1 MELSEERERQLKK
14 MVKHLEKLL
23 VEKAYEEAISSAK
36 KCLDN
41 YSSDTV
47 HYGIA
52 KINSIIGFSHY
63 YLNRLDEAILSFEIA
78 LKVYNEIQP
87 YPSADLVQV
96 HNSLSSMY
104 RLKGNYLQSFEC
116 IKKSIMICDVSDL
129 VNSTCF
135 NNLAILYH
143 DLDNQDMAIYY
154 YQRAIEIEQS
164 KSDSD
169 PSAIRRFENNLCSSF
184 LKVGKIDKA
193 YSLYLKSLKD
203 SNSTDHFKMLALKG
217 VGLVYLSK
225 EEFHLARMYLT
236 RALKL
241 SETLKNSMYQ
251 VHILNGLCDVY
262 RALNEKSK
270 NEENLKKFIRL
281 AKNNNK
287 REFQIALE
295 KIVQFCVENLD
306 YKSAI
311 RYKKEIIELKNN
323 RVNDKSFYHIQIEFE
338 IERVK
343 YLLDKEYHFR
353 ANLER
358 KNKRLFQLLE
368 VNNRLRYRTE
378 LLHNQLK
385 PVFIFNTLQ
394 EIQRVAEFGDKITA
408 SDYIA
413 QFAALMRMVLQH
425 AREDKVT
432 LQKSI
437 DLLNLY
443 LSLLSSRLTKYMNY
457 EVRIDF
463 SNIKTSEFLVPPFFI
478 STLVLDWI
486 NGSSYQEGRPL
497 IKFRSMDNKNGFEL
511 KVEFLY
517 SKELKIHEPGPSYQI
532 NIDQIEYWK
541 KYALLEDVVVNVN
554 EKSELKSKSTLE
566 LQIS

>member
-1 MELSEERERQLKK
+1 MELSEEKELELKN

-23 VEKAYEEAISSAK
+23 VDKAYEEAISSAK
-36 KCLDN
+36 KCLSN
-41 YSSDTV
+41 YSSDTM

-63 YLNRLDEAILSFEIA
+63 YLNRLDEAILSFELA
-78 LKVYNEIQP
+78 LKVYNNIHP
-87 YPSADLVQV
+87 HPSADLVQV

-116 IKKSIMICDVSDL
+116 IKKSILICDESDL
-129 VNSTCF
+129 INSTCF

-164 KSDSD
+164 KKESDT
-169 PSAIRRFENNLCSSF
+169 SAIRRFENNLCSSY

-193 YSLYLKSLKD
+193 YSLYSKSLRE
-203 SNSTDHFKMLALKG
+203 SNSSDHFRMLALKG
-217 VGLVYLSK
+217 IGVVYLSK
-225 EEFHLARMYLT
+225 EEFHLARNYLT

-241 SETLKNSMYQ
+241 SETLKNSIYQ

-262 RALNEKSK
+262 RGLNEKSK
-270 NEENLKKFIRL
+270 NEETLKKFIRL
-281 AKNNNK
+281 AKNNNR

-295 KIVQFCVENLD
+295 KIVQFSLENSD

-311 RYKKEIIELKNN
+311 RYKKEIIELKKN

-353 ANLER
+353 ASLEK

-368 VNNRLRYRTE
+368 VNSRLRYRTE

-394 EIQRVAEFGDKITA
+394 EIQRMAEFGDKITA

-425 AREDKVT
+425 AREDMVT
-432 LQKSI
+432 VQKSI

-443 LSLLSSRLTKYMNY
+443 LSILSSRLTRYMNY
-457 EVRIDF
+457 EVHIDF
-463 SNIKTSEFLVPPFFI
+463 SNMKTSEFLVPPFFI

-486 NGSSYQEGRPL
+486 NGNSYQEGRPL
-497 IKFRSMDNKNGFEL
+497 IKFRSIDKKNGFEL
-511 KVEFLY
+511 KVEFLF
-517 SKELKIHEPGPSYQI
+517 SKEIKIHEPGSSYQI
-532 NIDQIEYWK
+532 NIDQIDYWK
-541 KYALLEDVVVNVN
+541 KYALLEDIAVKVS
-554 EKSELKSKSTLE
+554 EESELKSKSTLE
-566 LQIS
+566 LKIS